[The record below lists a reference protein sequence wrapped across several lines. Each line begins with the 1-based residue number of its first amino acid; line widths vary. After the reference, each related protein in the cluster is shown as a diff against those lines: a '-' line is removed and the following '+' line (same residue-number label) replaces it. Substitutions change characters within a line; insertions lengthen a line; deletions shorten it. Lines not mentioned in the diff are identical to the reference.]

1 MTTLLCT
8 QLQMV
13 INVWRRPPH
22 VRKMMNNILSGLRII
37 ESSAFVAVPMAGMTL
52 AQMGAEVIR
61 FDRLEGGLDA
71 RRMPYSPSGSS
82 LFWSGMNKGKKSIAI
97 DMKSPEGKEL
107 ISNLITA
114 PGKDAGLFLTNL
126 KVRGWLDYETLSKI
140 RSDIIIVTLTGDR
153 HGKPQVDYTVN
164 PALGIPDIT
173 GHEGSVDPVANAIPA
188 WDMIAGNMCV
198 SSLLAAERYRLRHGV
213 GQDVEIALKD
223 VASAAIGHLGMIAD
237 TTLNTDDRTK
247 AGNSLYGA
255 YGKDFLCADGNRVMI
270 IGLTSRQWAGI
281 VKATD
286 TAEQFKQLEMEN
298 NINLQDESIRWKWRH
313 SITEIIEPWFKIRKV
328 EDFASNFDKIGLT
341 WSVFRSVREALDF
354 DPDLTEDNP
363 LFKKILQPD
372 AGEFLVPKHPA
383 NFSKVENS
391 DPTAA
396 PILGEHTEEILGDV
410 LNLSDIEVSNLFDN
424 GVVASPSF
432 HKNK

>member
-1 MTTLLCT
+1 
-8 QLQMV
+8 
-13 INVWRRPPH
+13 
-22 VRKMMNNILSGLRII
+22 MNNILSGLRVI

-52 AQMGAEVIR
+52 SQMGAEVIR

-71 RRMPYSPSGSS
+71 RRMPYAPSGTS
-82 LFWSGMNKGKKSIAI
+82 LFWSGMNKGKKSIAV
-97 DMKSPEGKEL
+97 DMKSPKGKEL
-107 ISNLITA
+107 ISNLVTA

-126 KVRGWLDYETLSKI
+126 KVRGWLDYETLSKV

-153 HGKPQVDYTVN
+153 HGRPQVDYTVN

-173 GHEGSVDPVANAIPA
+173 GHEGSADPVANAIPA

-223 VASAAIGHLGMIAD
+223 VAAAAIGHLGMIAD
-237 TTLNTDDRTK
+237 ATLNSDDRTK
-247 AGNSLYGA
+247 AGNALYGA

-270 IGLTSRQWAGI
+270 IGLTSRQWSGI

-286 TAEQFKQLEMEN
+286 TSEQFKKLEIEN
-298 NINLQDESIRWKWRH
+298 NINLQDESIRWQWRH
-313 SITEIIEPWFKIRKV
+313 AITEIIEPWFKIRAV
-328 EDFASNFDKIGLT
+328 EDFADDFDKTGLT
-341 WSVFRSVREALDF
+341 WSVFRSVKEALNV

-391 DPTAA
+391 DATPA
-396 PILGEHTEEILGDV
+396 PALGEHTEEILGDV
-410 LNLSDIEVSNLFDN
+410 LNLSDLEIANLFDD
-424 GVVASPSF
+424 GVVASSNY
-432 HKNK
+432 KN

>member
-298 NINLQDESIRWKWRH
+298 DINLQDESIRWKWRH
-313 SITEIIEPWFKIRKV
+313 AITEIIEPWFKIRKV

>member
-1 MTTLLCT
+1 
-8 QLQMV
+8 
-13 INVWRRPPH
+13 
-22 VRKMMNNILSGLRII
+22 MNKILSGLRVI

-52 AQMGAEVIR
+52 SQMGAEVIR

-82 LFWSGMNKGKKSIAI
+82 LFWSGMNKGKKSIAV
-97 DMKSPEGKEL
+97 DMKSPKGKEL
-107 ISNLITA
+107 ISNLVTA

-126 KVRGWLDYETLSKI
+126 KVKGWLDYETLSKV

-153 HGKPQVDYTVN
+153 HGRPQVDYTVN

-173 GHEGSVDPVANAIPA
+173 GHEGSADPVANAIPA

-223 VASAAIGHLGMIAD
+223 VAAAAIGHLGMIAD
-237 TTLNTDDRTK
+237 STLNSDDRTK
-247 AGNSLYGA
+247 AGNALYGA

-270 IGLTSRQWAGI
+270 IGLTSRQWSGI

-286 TAEQFKQLEMEN
+286 TAEQFKKLEIEN
-298 NINLQDESIRWKWRH
+298 NINLQDESVRWQWRH
-313 SITEIIEPWFKIRKV
+313 EITEIIEPWFKIRAVK
-328 EDFASNFDKIGLT
+328 DFSDDFDKTGLT
-341 WSVFRSVREALDF
+341 WSVFRSVKEALNV

-372 AGEFLVPKHPA
+372 AGEFLVPRHPA
-383 NFSKVENS
+383 NFSKVESS
-391 DPTAA
+391 DAA
-396 PILGEHTEEILGDV
+396 PAPALGEHTEEVLGDV
-410 LNLSDIEVSNLFDN
+410 LNLSDLEIANLFDD
-424 GVVASPSF
+424 GVVASSNYN
-432 HKNK
+432 KN

>member
-1 MTTLLCT
+1 
-8 QLQMV
+8 
-13 INVWRRPPH
+13 
-22 VRKMMNNILSGLRII
+22 MNNILSGLRVI

-52 AQMGAEVIR
+52 SQMGAEVIR

-71 RRMPYSPSGSS
+71 RRMPYSPSGTS
-82 LFWSGMNKGKKSIAI
+82 LFWSGMNKGKKSIAV
-97 DMKSPEGKEL
+97 DMKSPKGKEL
-107 ISNLITA
+107 ISNLVTA

-126 KVRGWLDYETLSKI
+126 KVRGWLDYETLSKV

-153 HGKPQVDYTVN
+153 HGRPQVDYTVN

-173 GHEGSVDPVANAIPA
+173 GHEGSADPVANAIPA

-223 VASAAIGHLGMIAD
+223 VAAAAIGHLGMIAD
-237 TTLNTDDRTK
+237 ATLNSDDRTK
-247 AGNSLYGA
+247 AGNALYGA

-270 IGLTSRQWAGI
+270 IGLTSRQWSGI

-286 TAEQFKQLEMEN
+286 TSEQFKKLEIEN
-298 NINLQDESIRWKWRH
+298 NINLQDESIRWQWRH
-313 SITEIIEPWFKIRKV
+313 AITEIIDPWFKIRAV
-328 EDFASNFDKIGLT
+328 EDFADDFDKTGLT
-341 WSVFRSVREALDF
+341 WSVFRSVKEALNV

-363 LFKKILQPD
+363 LFKKIMQPD
-372 AGEFLVPKHPA
+372 AGEFLVPRHPA

-391 DPTAA
+391 DATPA
-396 PILGEHTEEILGDV
+396 PALGEHTEEILGDV
-410 LNLSDIEVSNLFDN
+410 LNLSDLEIANLFDD
-424 GVVASPSF
+424 GVVASSNYN
-432 HKNK
+432 KN

>member
-1 MTTLLCT
+1 
-8 QLQMV
+8 MV

-286 TAEQFKQLEMEN
+286 TAEQFKQLEMQN

-313 SITEIIEPWFKIRKV
+313 AITEIIEPWFKIRKV

-432 HKNK
+432 YKNK

>member
-1 MTTLLCT
+1 MA
-8 QLQMV
+8 
-13 INVWRRPPH
+13 INVWRQLPH
-22 VRKMMNNILSGLRII
+22 GRKIMNNILSGLRVI

-52 AQMGAEVIR
+52 SQMGAEVIR

-71 RRMPYSPSGSS
+71 RRMPYSPSGTS
-82 LFWSGMNKGKKSIAI
+82 LFWSGMNKGKKSIAV
-97 DMKSPEGKEL
+97 DMKSPKGKEL
-107 ISNLITA
+107 ISNLVTA

-126 KVRGWLDYETLSKI
+126 KVRGWLDYETLSKV

-153 HGKPQVDYTVN
+153 HGRPQVDYTVN

-173 GHEGSVDPVANAIPA
+173 GHEGSADPVANAIPA

-213 GQDVEIALKD
+213 GQDVEVALKD
-223 VASAAIGHLGMIAD
+223 VAAAAIGHLGMIAD
-237 TTLNTDDRTK
+237 STLNSDDRTK
-247 AGNSLYGA
+247 AGNALYGA
-255 YGKDFLCADGNRVMI
+255 YGKDFLCGDGNRVMI
-270 IGLTSRQWAGI
+270 IGLTSRQWSGI

-286 TAEQFKQLEMEN
+286 TSEQFKKMEIEN
-298 NINLQDESIRWKWRH
+298 NINLQDESIRWQWRH
-313 SITEIIEPWFKIRKV
+313 AITEIIEPWFKIRAV
-328 EDFASNFDKIGLT
+328 EDFADDFDKTGLT
-341 WSVFRSVREALDF
+341 WSVFRSVKEALNV

-391 DPTAA
+391 DATPA
-396 PILGEHTEEILGDV
+396 PALGEHTEEVLGDV
-410 LNLSDIEVSNLFDN
+410 LNLSDLEIANLFDD
-424 GVVASPSF
+424 GVVASSNYN
-432 HKNK
+432 KN

>member
-1 MTTLLCT
+1 MA
-8 QLQMV
+8 
-13 INVWRRPPH
+13 INVWRQLPH
-22 VRKMMNNILSGLRII
+22 GRKIMNNILSGLRVI

-52 AQMGAEVIR
+52 SQMGAEVIR

-71 RRMPYSPSGSS
+71 RRMPYSPSGTS
-82 LFWSGMNKGKKSIAI
+82 LFWSGMNKGKKSIAV
-97 DMKSPEGKEL
+97 DMKSPKGKEL
-107 ISNLITA
+107 ISNLVTA

-126 KVRGWLDYETLSKI
+126 KVRGWLDYETLSKV

-153 HGKPQVDYTVN
+153 HGRPQVDYTVN

-173 GHEGSVDPVANAIPA
+173 GHEGSADPVANAIPA

-223 VASAAIGHLGMIAD
+223 VAAAAIGHLGMIAD
-237 TTLNTDDRTK
+237 ATLNSDDRTK
-247 AGNSLYGA
+247 AGNALYGA

-270 IGLTSRQWAGI
+270 IGLTSRQWSGI

-286 TAEQFKQLEMEN
+286 TSEQFKKLEIEN
-298 NINLQDESIRWKWRH
+298 NINLQDESIRWQWRH
-313 SITEIIEPWFKIRKV
+313 AITEIIEPWFKIRAV
-328 EDFASNFDKIGLT
+328 EDFADDFDKTGLT
-341 WSVFRSVREALDF
+341 WSVFRSVKEALNV

-391 DPTAA
+391 DATPA
-396 PILGEHTEEILGDV
+396 PALGEHTEEVLGDV
-410 LNLSDIEVSNLFDN
+410 LNLSDLEIANLFDD
-424 GVVASPSF
+424 GVVASSNYN
-432 HKNK
+432 KN

>member
-1 MTTLLCT
+1 MA
-8 QLQMV
+8 
-13 INVWRRPPH
+13 INVWRQLPH
-22 VRKMMNNILSGLRII
+22 GRKIMNNILSGLRVI

-52 AQMGAEVIR
+52 SQMGAEVIR

-71 RRMPYSPSGSS
+71 RRMPYSPSGTS
-82 LFWSGMNKGKKSIAI
+82 LFWSGMNKGKKSIAV
-97 DMKSPEGKEL
+97 DMKSPKGKEL
-107 ISNLITA
+107 ISNLVTA

-126 KVRGWLDYETLSKI
+126 KVRGWLDYETLSKV

-153 HGKPQVDYTVN
+153 HGRPQVDYTVN

-173 GHEGSVDPVANAIPA
+173 GHEGSADPVANAIPA
-188 WDMIAGNMCV
+188 WDIIAGNMCV

-223 VASAAIGHLGMIAD
+223 VAAAAIGHLGMIAD
-237 TTLNTDDRTK
+237 ATLNSDDRTK
-247 AGNSLYGA
+247 AGNALYGA

-270 IGLTSRQWAGI
+270 IGLTSRQWSGI

-286 TAEQFKQLEMEN
+286 TSEQFKKLEIEN
-298 NINLQDESIRWKWRH
+298 NINLQDESIRWQWRH
-313 SITEIIEPWFKIRKV
+313 AITEIIEPWFKIRAV
-328 EDFASNFDKIGLT
+328 EDFADDFDKTGLT
-341 WSVFRSVREALDF
+341 WSVFRSVKEALNV

-391 DPTAA
+391 DAA
-396 PILGEHTEEILGDV
+396 PAPALGEHTEEVLGDV
-410 LNLSDIEVSNLFDN
+410 LNLSDLEIANLFDD
-424 GVVASPSF
+424 GVVASSNYN
-432 HKNK
+432 KN

>member
-1 MTTLLCT
+1 MA
-8 QLQMV
+8 
-13 INVWRRPPH
+13 INVWRQLPH
-22 VRKMMNNILSGLRII
+22 GRKIMNNILSGLRVI

-52 AQMGAEVIR
+52 SQMGAEVIR

-71 RRMPYSPSGSS
+71 RRMPYSPSGTS
-82 LFWSGMNKGKKSIAI
+82 LFWSGMNKGKKSIAV
-97 DMKSPEGKEL
+97 DMKSPKGKEL
-107 ISNLITA
+107 ISNLVTA

-126 KVRGWLDYETLSKI
+126 KVRGWLDYETLSKV

-153 HGKPQVDYTVN
+153 HGRPQVDYTVN

-173 GHEGSVDPVANAIPA
+173 GHEGSADPVANAIPA

-223 VASAAIGHLGMIAD
+223 VAAAAIGHLGMIAD
-237 TTLNTDDRTK
+237 ATLNSDDRTK
-247 AGNSLYGA
+247 AGNALYGA

-270 IGLTSRQWAGI
+270 IGLTSRQWSGI

-286 TAEQFKQLEMEN
+286 TSEQFKKLEIEN
-298 NINLQDESIRWKWRH
+298 NINLQDESIRWQWRH
-313 SITEIIEPWFKIRKV
+313 AITEIIEPWFKIRAV
-328 EDFASNFDKIGLT
+328 EDFADDFDKTGLT
-341 WSVFRSVREALDF
+341 WSVFRSVKEALNV

-363 LFKKILQPD
+363 LFKKILQPN
-372 AGEFLVPKHPA
+372 AGEFLVPRHPA

-391 DPTAA
+391 DATPA
-396 PILGEHTEEILGDV
+396 PALGEHTEEVLGDV
-410 LNLSDIEVSNLFDN
+410 LNLSDLEIANLFDE
-424 GVVASPSF
+424 GVVASSNYN
-432 HKNK
+432 KN

>member
-1 MTTLLCT
+1 
-8 QLQMV
+8 
-13 INVWRRPPH
+13 
-22 VRKMMNNILSGLRII
+22 MNNILSGLRVI

-52 AQMGAEVIR
+52 SQMGAEVIR

-71 RRMPYSPSGSS
+71 RRMPYAPSGTS
-82 LFWSGMNKGKKSIAI
+82 LFWSGMNKGKKSIAV
-97 DMKSPEGKEL
+97 DMKSPKGKEL
-107 ISNLITA
+107 ISNLVTA

-126 KVRGWLDYETLSKI
+126 KVRGWLDYETLSKL

-153 HGKPQVDYTVN
+153 HGRPQVDYTVN

-173 GHEGSVDPVANAIPA
+173 GHEGSADPVANAIPA

-223 VASAAIGHLGMIAD
+223 VAAAAIGHLGMIAD
-237 TTLNTDDRTK
+237 ATLNSDDRTK
-247 AGNSLYGA
+247 AGNALYGA

-270 IGLTSRQWAGI
+270 IGLTSRQWSGI

-286 TAEQFKQLEMEN
+286 TSEQFKKLEIEN
-298 NINLQDESIRWKWRH
+298 NINLQDESIRWQWRH
-313 SITEIIEPWFKIRKV
+313 AITEIIEPWFKIRAV
-328 EDFASNFDKIGLT
+328 EDFADDFDKTGLT
-341 WSVFRSVREALDF
+341 WSVFRSVKEALNV

-391 DPTAA
+391 DATPA
-396 PILGEHTEEILGDV
+396 PALGEHTEEVLGDV
-410 LNLSDIEVSNLFDN
+410 LNLSDLEIANLFDD
-424 GVVASPSF
+424 GVVASSNYN
-432 HKNK
+432 KN

>member
-1 MTTLLCT
+1 
-8 QLQMV
+8 
-13 INVWRRPPH
+13 
-22 VRKMMNNILSGLRII
+22 MNKILSGLRVI

-52 AQMGAEVIR
+52 SQMGAEVIR

-82 LFWSGMNKGKKSIAI
+82 LFWSGMNKGKKSIAV
-97 DMKSPEGKEL
+97 DMKSPKGKEL
-107 ISNLITA
+107 ISNLVTA

-126 KVRGWLDYETLSKI
+126 KVKGWLDYETLSKV

-153 HGKPQVDYTVN
+153 HGRPQVDYTVN

-173 GHEGSVDPVANAIPA
+173 GHEGSADPVANAIPA

-223 VASAAIGHLGMIAD
+223 VAAAAIGHLGMIAD
-237 TTLNTDDRTK
+237 STLNSDDRTK
-247 AGNSLYGA
+247 AGNALYGA

-270 IGLTSRQWAGI
+270 IGLTSRQWSGI

-286 TAEQFKQLEMEN
+286 TAEQFKKLEMEN
-298 NINLQDESIRWKWRH
+298 NINLQDESVRWQWRH
-313 SITEIIEPWFKIRKV
+313 EITEIIEPWFKIRAVK
-328 EDFASNFDKIGLT
+328 DFSDDFDKTGLT
-341 WSVFRSVREALDF
+341 WSVFRSVKEALNV

-372 AGEFLVPKHPA
+372 AGEFLVPRHPA
-383 NFSKVENS
+383 NFSKVESS
-391 DPTAA
+391 DAA
-396 PILGEHTEEILGDV
+396 PAPALGEHTEEILGDV
-410 LNLSDIEVSNLFDN
+410 LNLSDLEIANLFDD
-424 GVVASPSF
+424 GVVASSNYN
-432 HKNK
+432 KN

>member
-1 MTTLLCT
+1 MA
-8 QLQMV
+8 
-13 INVWRRPPH
+13 INVWRQLPH
-22 VRKMMNNILSGLRII
+22 GRKIMNNILSGLRVI

-52 AQMGAEVIR
+52 SQMGAEVIR

-71 RRMPYSPSGSS
+71 RRMPYSPSGTS
-82 LFWSGMNKGKKSIAI
+82 LFWSGMNKGKKSIAV
-97 DMKSPEGKEL
+97 DMKSPKGKEL
-107 ISNLITA
+107 ISNLVTA

-126 KVRGWLDYETLSKI
+126 KVRGWLDYETLSKL

-153 HGKPQVDYTVN
+153 HGRPQVDYTVN

-173 GHEGSVDPVANAIPA
+173 GHEGSADPVANAIPA

-223 VASAAIGHLGMIAD
+223 VAAAAIGHLGMIAD
-237 TTLNTDDRTK
+237 ATLNSDDRTK
-247 AGNSLYGA
+247 AGNALYGA

-270 IGLTSRQWAGI
+270 IGLTSRQWSGI

-286 TAEQFKQLEMEN
+286 TSEQFKKLEIEN
-298 NINLQDESIRWKWRH
+298 NINLQDESIRWQWRH
-313 SITEIIEPWFKIRKV
+313 AITEIIEPWFKIRAV
-328 EDFASNFDKIGLT
+328 EDFADDFDKTGLT
-341 WSVFRSVREALDF
+341 WSVFRSVKEALNV

-391 DPTAA
+391 DATPA
-396 PILGEHTEEILGDV
+396 PALGEHTEEVLGDV
-410 LNLSDIEVSNLFDN
+410 LNLSDLEIANLFDD
-424 GVVASPSF
+424 GVVASSNYN
-432 HKNK
+432 KN

>member
-1 MTTLLCT
+1 
-8 QLQMV
+8 
-13 INVWRRPPH
+13 
-22 VRKMMNNILSGLRII
+22 MNKILSGLRVI

-52 AQMGAEVIR
+52 SQMGAEVIR

-82 LFWSGMNKGKKSIAI
+82 LFWSGMNKGKKSIAV
-97 DMKSPEGKEL
+97 DMKSPKGKEL
-107 ISNLITA
+107 ISNLVTA

-126 KVRGWLDYETLSKI
+126 KVKGWLDYETLSKV

-153 HGKPQVDYTVN
+153 HGRPQVDYTVN

-173 GHEGSVDPVANAIPA
+173 GHEGSADPVANAIPA

-223 VASAAIGHLGMIAD
+223 VAAAAIGHLGMIAD
-237 TTLNTDDRTK
+237 STLNSDDRTK
-247 AGNSLYGA
+247 AGNALYGA

-270 IGLTSRQWAGI
+270 IGLTSRQWSGI

-286 TAEQFKQLEMEN
+286 TAEQFKKLEMEN
-298 NINLQDESIRWKWRH
+298 NINLQDESVRWQWRH
-313 SITEIIEPWFKIRKV
+313 EITEIIEPWFKIRAVK
-328 EDFASNFDKIGLT
+328 DFSDDFDKTGLT
-341 WSVFRSVREALDF
+341 WSVFRSVKEALNV

-363 LFKKILQPD
+363 LFEKILQPD
-372 AGEFLVPKHPA
+372 AGEFLVPRHPA
-383 NFSKVENS
+383 NFSKVESS
-391 DPTAA
+391 DAA
-396 PILGEHTEEILGDV
+396 PAPALGEHTEEVLGDV
-410 LNLSDIEVSNLFDN
+410 LNLSDREIANLFDD
-424 GVVASPSF
+424 GVVASSNYN
-432 HKNK
+432 KN

>member
-1 MTTLLCT
+1 
-8 QLQMV
+8 
-13 INVWRRPPH
+13 
-22 VRKMMNNILSGLRII
+22 MNNILSGLRII

-237 TTLNTDDRTK
+237 TTLNMDDRTK

-286 TAEQFKQLEMEN
+286 TAEQFKQLEMQN

-313 SITEIIEPWFKIRKV
+313 AITEIIEPWFKIRKV
-328 EDFASNFDKIGLT
+328 EDFASNFDKTGLT

>member
-1 MTTLLCT
+1 
-8 QLQMV
+8 MV

-140 RSDIIIVTLTGDR
+140 RGDIIIVTLTGDR

-286 TAEQFKQLEMEN
+286 TAEQFKQLEMRN

-313 SITEIIEPWFKIRKV
+313 AITEIIEPWFKIRKV
-328 EDFASNFDKIGLT
+328 EEFASNFDKIGLT

>member
-8 QLQMV
+8 QRPMV

-71 RRMPYSPSGSS
+71 RRMPYAPSGSS
-82 LFWSGMNKGKKSIAI
+82 LFWSGMNKGKKSIAV
-97 DMKSPEGKEL
+97 DMKSPDGKEL

-126 KVRGWLDYETLSKI
+126 KVRGWLDYETLSKV

-173 GHEGSVDPVANAIPA
+173 GLEGSTDPVANAIPA

-255 YGKDFLCADGNRVMI
+255 YGKDFLCADG
-270 IGLTSRQWAGI
+270 
-281 VKATD
+281 
-286 TAEQFKQLEMEN
+286 
-298 NINLQDESIRWKWRH
+298 
-313 SITEIIEPWFKIRKV
+313 IE
-328 EDFASNFDKIGLT
+328 
-341 WSVFRSVREALDF
+341 
-354 DPDLTEDNP
+354 
-363 LFKKILQPD
+363 
-372 AGEFLVPKHPA
+372 
-383 NFSKVENS
+383 
-391 DPTAA
+391 
-396 PILGEHTEEILGDV
+396 
-410 LNLSDIEVSNLFDN
+410 
-424 GVVASPSF
+424 
-432 HKNK
+432 

>member
-1 MTTLLCT
+1 MA
-8 QLQMV
+8 
-13 INVWRRPPH
+13 INVWRQLPH
-22 VRKMMNNILSGLRII
+22 GRKIMNNILSGLRVI

-52 AQMGAEVIR
+52 SQMGAEVIR

-71 RRMPYSPSGSS
+71 RRMPYSPSGTS
-82 LFWSGMNKGKKSIAI
+82 LFWSGMNKGKKSIAV
-97 DMKSPEGKEL
+97 DMKSPKGKEL
-107 ISNLITA
+107 ISNLVTA

-126 KVRGWLDYETLSKI
+126 KVRGWLDYETLSKV

-153 HGKPQVDYTVN
+153 HGRPQVDYTVN

-173 GHEGSVDPVANAIPA
+173 GHEGSADPVANAIPA

-223 VASAAIGHLGMIAD
+223 VAAAAIGHLGMIAD
-237 TTLNTDDRTK
+237 ATLNSDDRTK
-247 AGNSLYGA
+247 AGNALYGA

-270 IGLTSRQWAGI
+270 IGLTSRQWSGI

-286 TAEQFKQLEMEN
+286 TSEQFKKLEIEN
-298 NINLQDESIRWKWRH
+298 NINLQDESIRWQWRQA
-313 SITEIIEPWFKIRKV
+313 ITEIIEPWFNIRAV
-328 EDFASNFDKIGLT
+328 EDFADDFDKTGLT
-341 WSVFRSVREALDF
+341 WSVFRSVKEALNV

-391 DPTAA
+391 DATPA
-396 PILGEHTEEILGDV
+396 PALGEHTEEILGDV
-410 LNLSDIEVSNLFDN
+410 LNLSDLEIANLFDD
-424 GVVASPSF
+424 GVVASSNYN
-432 HKNK
+432 KN

>member
-1 MTTLLCT
+1 MKILLCI
-8 QLQMV
+8 QLQMA
-13 INVWRRPPH
+13 INVWRQLPH
-22 VRKMMNNILSGLRII
+22 GRKIMNNILSGLRVI

-52 AQMGAEVIR
+52 SQMGAEVIR

-71 RRMPYSPSGSS
+71 RRMPYSPSGTS
-82 LFWSGMNKGKKSIAI
+82 LFWSGMNKGKKSIAV
-97 DMKSPEGKEL
+97 DMKSPKGKEL
-107 ISNLITA
+107 ISNLVTA

-126 KVRGWLDYETLSKI
+126 KVRGWLDYETLSKV

-153 HGKPQVDYTVN
+153 HGRPQVDYTVN

-173 GHEGSVDPVANAIPA
+173 GHEGSADPVANAIPA

-223 VASAAIGHLGMIAD
+223 VAAAAIGHLGMIAD
-237 TTLNTDDRTK
+237 ATLNSDDRTK
-247 AGNSLYGA
+247 AGNALYGA

-270 IGLTSRQWAGI
+270 IGLTSRQWSGI

-286 TAEQFKQLEMEN
+286 TSEQFKKLEIEN
-298 NINLQDESIRWKWRH
+298 NINLQDESIRWQWRH
-313 SITEIIEPWFKIRKV
+313 AITEIIEPWFKIRAV
-328 EDFASNFDKIGLT
+328 EDFADDFDKTGLT
-341 WSVFRSVREALDF
+341 WSVFRSVKEALNV

-372 AGEFLVPKHPA
+372 AGEFLVPRHPA

-391 DPTAA
+391 DATPA
-396 PILGEHTEEILGDV
+396 PALGEHTEEILGDV
-410 LNLSDIEVSNLFDN
+410 LNLSDLEIANLFDD
-424 GVVASPSF
+424 GVVASSNYN
-432 HKNK
+432 KN

>member
-1 MTTLLCT
+1 
-8 QLQMV
+8 
-13 INVWRRPPH
+13 
-22 VRKMMNNILSGLRII
+22 MNNILSGLRVI

-52 AQMGAEVIR
+52 SQMGAEVIR

-71 RRMPYSPSGSS
+71 RRMPYSPSGTS
-82 LFWSGMNKGKKSIAI
+82 LFWSGMNKGKKSIAV
-97 DMKSPEGKEL
+97 DMKSPKGKEL
-107 ISNLITA
+107 ISNLVTA

-126 KVRGWLDYETLSKI
+126 KVRGWLDYETLSKV

-153 HGKPQVDYTVN
+153 HGRPQVDYTVN

-173 GHEGSVDPVANAIPA
+173 GHEGSADPVANAIPA

-198 SSLLAAERYRLRHGV
+198 SSLLAAERYRLRYGV

-223 VASAAIGHLGMIAD
+223 VAAAAIGHLGMIAD
-237 TTLNTDDRTK
+237 ATLNSDDRTK
-247 AGNSLYGA
+247 AGNALYGA

-270 IGLTSRQWAGI
+270 IGLTSRQWSGI

-286 TAEQFKQLEMEN
+286 TSEQFKKLEIEN
-298 NINLQDESIRWKWRH
+298 NINLQDESIRWQWRH
-313 SITEIIEPWFKIRKV
+313 AITEIIEPWFKIRAV
-328 EDFASNFDKIGLT
+328 EDFADDFDKTGLT
-341 WSVFRSVREALDF
+341 WSVFRSVKEALNV

-391 DPTAA
+391 DATPA
-396 PILGEHTEEILGDV
+396 PALGEHTEEVLGDV
-410 LNLSDIEVSNLFDN
+410 LNLSDLEIANLFDD
-424 GVVASPSF
+424 GVVASSNYN
-432 HKNK
+432 KN

>member
-286 TAEQFKQLEMEN
+286 TAEQFKQLEMQN

-313 SITEIIEPWFKIRKV
+313 AITEIIEPWFKIRKV

>member
-1 MTTLLCT
+1 
-8 QLQMV
+8 
-13 INVWRRPPH
+13 
-22 VRKMMNNILSGLRII
+22 MNNILSGLRVI

-52 AQMGAEVIR
+52 SQMGAEVIR

-71 RRMPYSPSGSS
+71 RRMPYSPSGHS
-82 LFWSGMNKGKKSIAI
+82 LFWSGMNKGKKSIAV
-97 DMKSPEGKEL
+97 DMKSTKGKEL
-107 ISNLITA
+107 ISNLVTA

-126 KVRGWLDYETLSKI
+126 KVRGWLDYETLSKD

-173 GHEGSVDPVANAIPA
+173 GHEGSADPVANAIPA

-223 VASAAIGHLGMIAD
+223 VAAAAIGHLGMIAD
-237 TTLNTDDRTK
+237 STLNSDDRTK
-247 AGNSLYGA
+247 AGNALYGA

-270 IGLTSRQWAGI
+270 IGLTNRQWSGI

-286 TAEQFKQLEMEN
+286 TTEQFKKLEKEN
-298 NINLQDESIRWKWRH
+298 NINLQDESIRWHWRH
-313 SITEIIEPWFKIRKV
+313 AITEIIEPWFKIRTVK
-328 EDFASNFDKIGLT
+328 DFADDFDKTGLT
-341 WSVFRSVREALDF
+341 WSVFRSVKEALNV

-363 LFKKILQPD
+363 LFKKILQPN
-372 AGEFLVPKHPA
+372 AGEFLVPRHPA

-391 DPTAA
+391 DATPA
-396 PILGEHTEEILGDV
+396 PALGEHTEEVLGDV
-410 LNLSDIEVSNLFDN
+410 LNLSDLEISNLFDD
-424 GVVASPSF
+424 GVVASPNYN
-432 HKNK
+432 KN

>member
-1 MTTLLCT
+1 
-8 QLQMV
+8 
-13 INVWRRPPH
+13 
-22 VRKMMNNILSGLRII
+22 MNNILSGLRVI

-52 AQMGAEVIR
+52 SQMGAEVIR

-71 RRMPYSPSGSS
+71 RRMPYSPSGHS
-82 LFWSGMNKGKKSIAI
+82 LFWSGMNKGKKSIAV
-97 DMKSPEGKEL
+97 DMKSPKGKEL
-107 ISNLITA
+107 ISNLVTA

-126 KVRGWLDYETLSKI
+126 KVRGWLDYETLSKL

-173 GHEGSVDPVANAIPA
+173 GHEGSADPVANAIPA

-223 VASAAIGHLGMIAD
+223 VAAAAIGHLGMIAD
-237 TTLNTDDRTK
+237 STLNSDDRTK
-247 AGNSLYGA
+247 AGNALYGA

-270 IGLTSRQWAGI
+270 IGLTSRQWSGI

-286 TAEQFKQLEMEN
+286 TTERFKKLEKEN
-298 NINLQDESIRWKWRH
+298 NINLQDESIRWHWRH
-313 SITEIIEPWFKIRKV
+313 AITEIIEPWFKIRTVK
-328 EDFASNFDKIGLT
+328 DFADDFDKTGLT
-341 WSVFRSVREALDF
+341 WSVFRSVKEALNV

-363 LFKKILQPD
+363 LFKKILQPN
-372 AGEFLVPKHPA
+372 AGEFLVPRHPA

-391 DPTAA
+391 DATPA
-396 PILGEHTEEILGDV
+396 PALGEHTEEVLGDV
-410 LNLSDIEVSNLFDN
+410 LNLSDLAISNLFDD
-424 GVVASPSF
+424 GVVASPNYN
-432 HKNK
+432 KN

>member
-1 MTTLLCT
+1 
-8 QLQMV
+8 
-13 INVWRRPPH
+13 
-22 VRKMMNNILSGLRII
+22 MNNILSGLRVI

-52 AQMGAEVIR
+52 SQMGAEVIR

-71 RRMPYSPSGSS
+71 RRMPYSPSGHS
-82 LFWSGMNKGKKSIAI
+82 LFWSGMNKGKKSIAV
-97 DMKSPEGKEL
+97 DMKSPKGKEL
-107 ISNLITA
+107 ISNLVTA

-126 KVRGWLDYETLSKI
+126 KVRGWLDYETLSKD

-173 GHEGSVDPVANAIPA
+173 GHEGSADPVANAIPA

-223 VASAAIGHLGMIAD
+223 VAAAAIGHLGMIAD
-237 TTLNTDDRTK
+237 STLNSDDRTK
-247 AGNSLYGA
+247 AGNALYGA

-270 IGLTSRQWAGI
+270 IGLTNRQWSGI

-286 TAEQFKQLEMEN
+286 TTEQFKKLEKEN
-298 NINLQDESIRWKWRH
+298 NINLQDESIRWHWRH
-313 SITEIIEPWFKIRKV
+313 AITEIIEPWFKIRTVK
-328 EDFASNFDKIGLT
+328 DFADDFDRTGLT
-341 WSVFRSVREALDF
+341 WSVFRSVKEALNV

-363 LFKKILQPD
+363 LFKKILQPN
-372 AGEFLVPKHPA
+372 AGEFLVPRHPA

-391 DPTAA
+391 DATPA
-396 PILGEHTEEILGDV
+396 PALGEHTEEVLGDV
-410 LNLSDIEVSNLFDN
+410 LNLSDLEISNLFDD
-424 GVVASPSF
+424 GVVASPNYN
-432 HKNK
+432 KN

>member
-1 MTTLLCT
+1 
-8 QLQMV
+8 
-13 INVWRRPPH
+13 
-22 VRKMMNNILSGLRII
+22 MNNILSGLRVI

-52 AQMGAEVIR
+52 SQMGAEVIR

-82 LFWSGMNKGKKSIAI
+82 LFWSGMNKGKKSIAV
-97 DMKSPEGKEL
+97 DMKSPKGKEL
-107 ISNLITA
+107 ISNLVTA

-126 KVRGWLDYETLSKI
+126 KVRGWLDYETLSKV

-153 HGKPQVDYTVN
+153 HGRPQVDYTVN

-173 GHEGSVDPVANAIPA
+173 GHEGSADPVANAIPA

-223 VASAAIGHLGMIAD
+223 VAAAAIGHLGMIAD
-237 TTLNTDDRTK
+237 ATLNSDDRTK
-247 AGNSLYGA
+247 AGNALYGA

-270 IGLTSRQWAGI
+270 IGLTSRQWSGI

-286 TAEQFKQLEMEN
+286 TSEQFKKLEIEN
-298 NINLQDESIRWKWRH
+298 NINLQDESIRWQWRH
-313 SITEIIEPWFKIRKV
+313 AITEIIEPWFKIRAV
-328 EDFASNFDKIGLT
+328 EDFADDFDKTGLT
-341 WSVFRSVREALDF
+341 WSVFRSVKEALNV

-372 AGEFLVPKHPA
+372 AGEFLVPRHPA

-391 DPTAA
+391 DATPA
-396 PILGEHTEEILGDV
+396 PALGEHTEEILGDV
-410 LNLSDIEVSNLFDN
+410 LNLSDLEIANLFDD
-424 GVVASPSF
+424 GVVASSNYN
-432 HKNK
+432 KN

>member
-1 MTTLLCT
+1 
-8 QLQMV
+8 
-13 INVWRRPPH
+13 
-22 VRKMMNNILSGLRII
+22 MNNILSGLRVI

-52 AQMGAEVIR
+52 SQMGAEVIR

-71 RRMPYSPSGSS
+71 RRMPYSPSGTS
-82 LFWSGMNKGKKSIAI
+82 LFWSGMNKGKKSIAV
-97 DMKSPEGKEL
+97 DMKSPKGKEL
-107 ISNLITA
+107 ISNLVTA

-126 KVRGWLDYETLSKI
+126 KVRGWLDYETLSKL

-153 HGKPQVDYTVN
+153 HGRPQVDYTVN

-173 GHEGSVDPVANAIPA
+173 GHEGSADPVANAIPA

-223 VASAAIGHLGMIAD
+223 VAAAAIGHLGMIAD
-237 TTLNTDDRTK
+237 STLNSDDRTK
-247 AGNSLYGA
+247 AGNALYGA

-270 IGLTSRQWAGI
+270 IGLTNRQWSGI

-286 TAEQFKQLEMEN
+286 TTEQFKKLEKEN
-298 NINLQDESIRWKWRH
+298 NINLQDESTRWHWRH
-313 SITEIIEPWFKIRKV
+313 AITEIIEPWFKIRTVK
-328 EDFASNFDKIGLT
+328 DFADDFDKTGLT
-341 WSVFRSVREALDF
+341 WSVFRSVKEALNV

-391 DPTAA
+391 DATPA
-396 PILGEHTEEILGDV
+396 PALGEHTEEVLGDV
-410 LNLSDIEVSNLFDN
+410 LNLSDLEIANLFDD
-424 GVVASPSF
+424 GVVASSNYN
-432 HKNK
+432 KN

>member
-1 MTTLLCT
+1 
-8 QLQMV
+8 
-13 INVWRRPPH
+13 
-22 VRKMMNNILSGLRII
+22 MNNILSGLRVI

-52 AQMGAEVIR
+52 SQMGAEVIR

-71 RRMPYSPSGSS
+71 RRMPYSPSGRS
-82 LFWSGMNKGKKSIAI
+82 LFWSGMNKGKKSIAV
-97 DMKSPEGKEL
+97 DMKSPKGKEL
-107 ISNLITA
+107 ISNLVTA

-126 KVRGWLDYETLSKI
+126 KVRGWLDYETLSKV

-173 GHEGSVDPVANAIPA
+173 GHEGSADPVANAIPA

-223 VASAAIGHLGMIAD
+223 VAAAAIGHLGMIAD
-237 TTLNTDDRTK
+237 STLNSDDRTK
-247 AGNSLYGA
+247 AGNALYGA

-270 IGLTSRQWAGI
+270 IGLTSRQWSGI

-286 TAEQFKQLEMEN
+286 TTEQFKKLEKEN
-298 NINLQDESIRWKWRH
+298 NINLQDESIRWRWRH
-313 SITEIIEPWFKIRKV
+313 AITEIIEPWFKIRTVK
-328 EDFASNFDKIGLT
+328 DFADDFDKTGLT
-341 WSVFRSVREALDF
+341 WSVFRSVKEALNV

-363 LFKKILQPD
+363 LFKKILQPN
-372 AGEFLVPKHPA
+372 AGEFLVPRHPA

-391 DPTAA
+391 DATPA
-396 PILGEHTEEILGDV
+396 PALGEHTEEVLGDV
-410 LNLSDIEVSNLFDN
+410 LNLSDLEISNLFDD
-424 GVVASPSF
+424 GVVASPNYN
-432 HKNK
+432 KN

>member
-1 MTTLLCT
+1 
-8 QLQMV
+8 
-13 INVWRRPPH
+13 
-22 VRKMMNNILSGLRII
+22 MNNILSGLRVI

-52 AQMGAEVIR
+52 SQMGAEVIR

-82 LFWSGMNKGKKSIAI
+82 LFWSGMNKGKKSIAV
-97 DMKSPEGKEL
+97 DMKSSKGKEL
-107 ISNLITA
+107 ISNLVTA

-126 KVRGWLDYETLSKI
+126 KVKGWLDYETLSKV

-173 GHEGSVDPVANAIPA
+173 GHEGSADPVANAIPA

-223 VASAAIGHLGMIAD
+223 VAAAAIGHLGMIAD
-237 TTLNTDDRTK
+237 STLNSDDRTK
-247 AGNSLYGA
+247 AGNALYGA

-270 IGLTSRQWAGI
+270 IGLTSRQWSGI

-286 TAEQFKQLEMEN
+286 TAEQFKKLEMEN
-298 NINLQDESIRWKWRH
+298 NINLQDESIRWQWRH
-313 SITEIIEPWFKIRKV
+313 AITEIIEPWFKIRGVK
-328 EDFASNFDKIGLT
+328 DFADDFDKTGLT
-341 WSVFRSVREALDF
+341 WSVFRSVKEALNV

-372 AGEFLVPKHPA
+372 AGEFLVPTHPA

-391 DPTAA
+391 DATPA
-396 PILGEHTEEILGDV
+396 PALGEHTEEVLGDV
-410 LNLSDIEVSNLFDN
+410 LNLSDLEIANLFDD
-424 GVVASPSF
+424 GVVASSNYN
-432 HKNK
+432 KN

>member
-1 MTTLLCT
+1 
-8 QLQMV
+8 
-13 INVWRRPPH
+13 
-22 VRKMMNNILSGLRII
+22 MNNILSGLRVI

-52 AQMGAEVIR
+52 SQMGAEVIR

-71 RRMPYSPSGSS
+71 RRMPYSPSGHS
-82 LFWSGMNKGKKSIAI
+82 LFWSGMNKGKKSIAV
-97 DMKSPEGKEL
+97 DMKSPKGKEL
-107 ISNLITA
+107 ISNLVTA

-126 KVRGWLDYETLSKI
+126 KVRGWLDYETLSKD

-173 GHEGSVDPVANAIPA
+173 GHEGSADPVANAIPA

-223 VASAAIGHLGMIAD
+223 VAAAAIGHLGMIAD
-237 TTLNTDDRTK
+237 STLNSDDRKK
-247 AGNSLYGA
+247 AGNALYGA

-270 IGLTSRQWAGI
+270 IGLTNRQWSGI

-286 TAEQFKQLEMEN
+286 TTEQFKKLEKEN
-298 NINLQDESIRWKWRH
+298 NINLQDESIRWHWRNA
-313 SITEIIEPWFKIRKV
+313 ITEIIEPWFKIRTVK
-328 EDFASNFDKIGLT
+328 DFADDFDKIGLT
-341 WSVFRSVREALDF
+341 WSVFRSVKEALNV

-363 LFKKILQPD
+363 LFKKILQPN
-372 AGEFLVPKHPA
+372 AGEFLVPRHPA

-391 DPTAA
+391 DATPA
-396 PILGEHTEEILGDV
+396 PALGEHTEEVLGDV
-410 LNLSDIEVSNLFDN
+410 LNLSDLEISNLFDD
-424 GVVASPSF
+424 GVVASPNYN
-432 HKNK
+432 KN

>member
-1 MTTLLCT
+1 
-8 QLQMV
+8 
-13 INVWRRPPH
+13 
-22 VRKMMNNILSGLRII
+22 MNNILSGLRVI

-52 AQMGAEVIR
+52 SQMGAEVIR

-71 RRMPYSPSGSS
+71 RRMPYSPSGTS
-82 LFWSGMNKGKKSIAI
+82 LFWSGMNKGKKSIAV
-97 DMKSPEGKEL
+97 DMKSPKGKEL
-107 ISNLITA
+107 ISNLVTA

-126 KVRGWLDYETLSKI
+126 KVRGWLDYETLSKV

-153 HGKPQVDYTVN
+153 HGRPQVDYTVN

-173 GHEGSVDPVANAIPA
+173 GHEGSADPVANAIPA

-198 SSLLAAERYRLRHGV
+198 SSLLAAERYRLRHGL

-223 VASAAIGHLGMIAD
+223 VAAAAIGHLGMIAD
-237 TTLNTDDRTK
+237 ATLNSDDRTK
-247 AGNSLYGA
+247 AGNALYGA

-270 IGLTSRQWAGI
+270 IGLTSRQWSGI

-286 TAEQFKQLEMEN
+286 TSEQFKKLEIEN
-298 NINLQDESIRWKWRH
+298 NINLQDESIRWQWRH
-313 SITEIIEPWFKIRKV
+313 AITEIIEPWFKIRAV
-328 EDFASNFDKIGLT
+328 EDFADDFDKTGLT
-341 WSVFRSVREALDF
+341 WSVFRSVKEALNV

-372 AGEFLVPKHPA
+372 AGEFLVPRHPA

-391 DPTAA
+391 DATPA
-396 PILGEHTEEILGDV
+396 PALGEHTEEILGDV
-410 LNLSDIEVSNLFDN
+410 LNLSDLEIANLFDD
-424 GVVASPSF
+424 GVVASSNYN
-432 HKNK
+432 KN

>member
-1 MTTLLCT
+1 
-8 QLQMV
+8 
-13 INVWRRPPH
+13 
-22 VRKMMNNILSGLRII
+22 MNNILSGLRVI

-52 AQMGAEVIR
+52 SQMGAEVIR

-71 RRMPYSPSGSS
+71 RRMPYSPSGTS
-82 LFWSGMNKGKKSIAI
+82 LFWSGMNKGKKSIAV
-97 DMKSPEGKEL
+97 DMKSPKGKEL
-107 ISNLITA
+107 ISNLVTA

-126 KVRGWLDYETLSKI
+126 KVRGWLDYETLSKV

-153 HGKPQVDYTVN
+153 HGRPQVDYTVN

-173 GHEGSVDPVANAIPA
+173 GHEGSADPVANAIPA

-223 VASAAIGHLGMIAD
+223 VAAAAIGHLGMIAD
-237 TTLNTDDRTK
+237 ATLNSDDRTK
-247 AGNSLYGA
+247 AGNALYGA

-270 IGLTSRQWAGI
+270 IGLTSRQWSGI

-286 TAEQFKQLEMEN
+286 TSEQFKKLEIEN
-298 NINLQDESIRWKWRH
+298 NINLQDESIRWQWRH
-313 SITEIIEPWFKIRKV
+313 SITEIIEPWFKIRTVK
-328 EDFASNFDKIGLT
+328 DFADDFDKTGLT
-341 WSVFRSVREALDF
+341 WSVFRSVKEALNV

-363 LFKKILQPD
+363 LFKKILQPN
-372 AGEFLVPKHPA
+372 AGEFLVPRHPA

-391 DPTAA
+391 DATPA
-396 PILGEHTEEILGDV
+396 PALGEHTEEVLGDV
-410 LNLSDIEVSNLFDN
+410 LNLSDLEISNLFDD
-424 GVVASPSF
+424 GVVASPNYN
-432 HKNK
+432 KN

>member
-1 MTTLLCT
+1 
-8 QLQMV
+8 
-13 INVWRRPPH
+13 
-22 VRKMMNNILSGLRII
+22 MNNILSGLRVI

-52 AQMGAEVIR
+52 SQMGAEVIR

-71 RRMPYSPSGSS
+71 RRMPYSPSGTS
-82 LFWSGMNKGKKSIAI
+82 LFWSGMNKGKKSIAV
-97 DMKSPEGKEL
+97 DMKSPKGKEL
-107 ISNLITA
+107 ISNLVTA

-126 KVRGWLDYETLSKI
+126 KVRGWLDYETLSKV

-153 HGKPQVDYTVN
+153 HGRPQVDYTVN

-173 GHEGSVDPVANAIPA
+173 GHEGSADPVANAIPA

-223 VASAAIGHLGMIAD
+223 VAAAAIGHLGMIAD
-237 TTLNTDDRTK
+237 ATLNSDDRTK
-247 AGNSLYGA
+247 AGNALYGA

-270 IGLTSRQWAGI
+270 IGLTSRQWSGI

-286 TAEQFKQLEMEN
+286 TSEQFKKLEIEN
-298 NINLQDESIRWKWRH
+298 NINLQDESIRWQWRH
-313 SITEIIEPWFKIRKV
+313 SITEIIEPWFKIRAV
-328 EDFASNFDKIGLT
+328 EDFADDFDKTGLT
-341 WSVFRSVREALDF
+341 WSVFRSVKEALNV

-391 DPTAA
+391 DATPA
-396 PILGEHTEEILGDV
+396 PALGEHTEEVLGDV
-410 LNLSDIEVSNLFDN
+410 LNLSDLEIANLFDE
-424 GVVASPSF
+424 GVVASSNYN
-432 HKNK
+432 KN

>member
-1 MTTLLCT
+1 
-8 QLQMV
+8 
-13 INVWRRPPH
+13 
-22 VRKMMNNILSGLRII
+22 MNNILSGLRVI

-52 AQMGAEVIR
+52 SQMGAEVIR

-71 RRMPYSPSGSS
+71 RRMPYSPSGTS
-82 LFWSGMNKGKKSIAI
+82 LFWSGMNKGKKSIAV
-97 DMKSPEGKEL
+97 DMKSPKGKEL
-107 ISNLITA
+107 ISNLVTA

-126 KVRGWLDYETLSKI
+126 KVRGWLDYETLSKV

-153 HGKPQVDYTVN
+153 HGRPQVDYTVN

-173 GHEGSVDPVANAIPA
+173 GHEGSADPVANAIPA

-223 VASAAIGHLGMIAD
+223 VAAAAIGHLGMIAD
-237 TTLNTDDRTK
+237 ATLNSDDRTK
-247 AGNSLYGA
+247 AGNALYGA

-270 IGLTSRQWAGI
+270 IGLTSRQWSGI

-286 TAEQFKQLEMEN
+286 TSEQFKKLEIEN
-298 NINLQDESIRWKWRH
+298 NINLQDESIRWQWRH
-313 SITEIIEPWFKIRKV
+313 SITEIIEPWFKIRAV
-328 EDFASNFDKIGLT
+328 EDFADDFDKTGLT
-341 WSVFRSVREALDF
+341 WSVFRSVKEALNV

-372 AGEFLVPKHPA
+372 AGEFLVPRHPA

-391 DPTAA
+391 DATPA
-396 PILGEHTEEILGDV
+396 PALGEHTEEVLGDV
-410 LNLSDIEVSNLFDN
+410 LNLSDLEIANLFDD
-424 GVVASPSF
+424 GVVASSNYN
-432 HKNK
+432 KN

>member
-1 MTTLLCT
+1 
-8 QLQMV
+8 
-13 INVWRRPPH
+13 
-22 VRKMMNNILSGLRII
+22 MNNILSGLRVI

-52 AQMGAEVIR
+52 SQMGAEVIR

-97 DMKSPEGKEL
+97 DMKSPKGKEL
-107 ISNLITA
+107 ISNLVTA

-126 KVRGWLDYETLSKI
+126 KVRGWLDYETLSKL

-153 HGKPQVDYTVN
+153 HGRPQVDYTVN

-173 GHEGSVDPVANAIPA
+173 GHEGSADPVANAIPA

-223 VASAAIGHLGMIAD
+223 VAAAAIGHLGMIAD
-237 TTLNTDDRTK
+237 ATLNGDDRTK
-247 AGNSLYGA
+247 AGNALYGA

-270 IGLTSRQWAGI
+270 IGLTSRQWSGI

-286 TAEQFKQLEMEN
+286 TSEQFKKLEIEN
-298 NINLQDESIRWKWRH
+298 NINLQDESIRWQWRH
-313 SITEIIEPWFKIRKV
+313 SITEIIEPWFKIRAV
-328 EDFASNFDKIGLT
+328 EDFADDFDKTGLT
-341 WSVFRSVREALDF
+341 WSVFRSVKEALNV

-391 DPTAA
+391 DATPA
-396 PILGEHTEEILGDV
+396 PALGEHTEEVLGDV
-410 LNLSDIEVSNLFDN
+410 LNLSDLEIANLFDD
-424 GVVASPSF
+424 GVVASSNYN
-432 HKNK
+432 KN

>member
-1 MTTLLCT
+1 
-8 QLQMV
+8 MV

-313 SITEIIEPWFKIRKV
+313 AITEIIEPWFKIRKV
-328 EDFASNFDKIGLT
+328 EDFASIFDKIGLT

>member
-286 TAEQFKQLEMEN
+286 TAEQFKQLEMQN

-313 SITEIIEPWFKIRKV
+313 AITEIIEPWFKIRKV
-328 EDFASNFDKIGLT
+328 EEFASNFDKIGLT